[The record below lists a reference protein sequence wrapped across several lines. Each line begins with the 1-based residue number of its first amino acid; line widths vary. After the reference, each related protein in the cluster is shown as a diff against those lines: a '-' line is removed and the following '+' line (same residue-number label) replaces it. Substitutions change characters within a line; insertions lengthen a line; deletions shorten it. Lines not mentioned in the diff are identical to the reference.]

1 MKIYFIASLYGKE
14 KYNSNYV
21 AIVEALKF
29 LGHKVISS
37 HVLSKTVMDIKNQND
52 DDREK
57 YYKQMISW
65 MNSADLVVA
74 EVTSPSSSVGHELTV
89 ALEKEKPVVAL
100 AYNGVAPNIFYGIK
114 EDKFELIE
122 YENLNLRQ
130 LSKILS
136 KALQHAQ
143 DSMDIRFN
151 FFISPK
157 MSRFLEWVSK
167 DRMIPKAVFLRR
179 LIEQE
184 IDKSKDF
191 LG

>member
-14 KYNSNYV
+14 KYSENYKQ
-21 AIVEALKF
+21 IVQSLKG

-37 HVLSKTVMDIKNQND
+37 HVLGKNIDDIRAQED
-52 DDREK
+52 SDRTK

-65 MNSADLVVA
+65 LNSADLVVA

-89 ALEKEKPVVAL
+89 ALKKEKPVIAL

-114 EDKFELIE
+114 EDKFELVE
-122 YENLNLRQ
+122 YGNLNPVEISR
-130 LSKILS
+130 ILE
-136 KALQHAQ
+136 KALQKAQ

-157 MSRFLEWVSK
+157 MSRFLDWISK

-184 IDKSKDF
+184 TDKAKDF
-191 LG
+191 PG